1 MVSSHAPDAS
11 YTPFPTITAQHPTLN
26 HEVIMESEN
35 SHNYDADQ
43 IIISFQ
49 ALRVMLGV
57 VNFKSFCVIRS
68 RRCREAILQNL
79 ISITHIRVQVHL
91 PECAEKAMNTEQ

>member
-1 MVSSHAPDAS
+1 
-11 YTPFPTITAQHPTLN
+11 
-26 HEVIMESEN
+26 MESEN

-43 IIISFQ
+43 TIISFQ

-57 VNFKSFCVIRS
+57 VNFKNSFCVIRS
-68 RRCREAILQNL
+68 HRCREAIQQNL

-91 PECAEKAMNTEQ
+91 PECTEEAMTTRQ